1 MDEFGSPLAGGIRA
15 VRRNLSSSFFSA
27 PKAQADPITTDLLQQ
42 QSLQLTSVSGQLES
56 ISRQVSTLDF
66 NLKGV
71 KENLALNEQLEKQRE
86 AAKQNRERIL
96 AEQGLREGKE
106 SALENKI
113 QQSLTQP
120 LQRIGIKTQ
129 STLGNLTQFLL
140 TLAGGWLTV
149 TGIDLLQ
156 SLAEGNVD
164 KINKLKVR
172 FIGGLT
178 IIAGTLTAI
187 SLGIK
192 RTLGV
197 LTRFGTSLGRV
208 AFGGLLKGGLKG
220 VQILLRGLVKK
231 SRGINRGIF
240 GGGGISSIIGD
251 LVSLYLFNN
260 AGKLFKAIFGKS
272 KVVSTTAKTA
282 ASTAAKT
289 AAGATAGTRVF
300 RNIKKTFTNIKQ
312 NVSST
317 VKSGVKNVDDFVR
330 GKKEFVTTGRDFKYG
345 GVDPTMNPNAIPR
358 TEMFRRGGLLNRA
371 KGLFNR
377 GKNLV
382 GAGVK
387 SVRGATTGVM
397 KNLGKLTKGLPK
409 LGVGKLLGKVFG
421 PLITFFAELTSEDGG
436 LVSALS
442 AVGGFLAGA
451 KVGAAL
457 GATVGSIVPGAG
469 TGVGAFIGGLIGG
482 IVGEELIKR
491 LSKKIMSALGFKD
504 IKVFGNKEKKN
515 GEVEAEG
522 KFMGGEVTEGQPY
535 KVGERGAEL
544 FVPFTDGEI
553 VPIKSNS
560 SNAASQ
566 IGDIDESPEIITVP
580 MGGAGGQTQI
590 SSPPPSEKSSNSLPV
605 INFDTSN
612 PHLLYAISV
621 TGAGV

>member
-208 AFGGLLKGGLKG
+208 AFGGLLRGGLKG

-240 GGGGISSIIGD
+240 GGGGIGSLIGD
-251 LVSLYLFNN
+251 LVSLYLFDKL
-260 AGKLFKAIFGKS
+260 GKIFKAT
-272 KVVSTTAKTA
+272 KVAKTA

-289 AAGATAGTRVF
+289 AAASTAAKTAATTNPNFFKKISQPVKTKVV
-300 RNIKKTFTNIKQ
+300 NPIKKSFVNLRTGF
-312 NVSST
+312 
-317 VKSGVKNVDDFVR
+317 DDLVR
-330 GKKEFVTTGRDFKYG
+330 GKKEFVTTGRGFKYG

-504 IKVFGNKEKKN
+504 IKVFGNKDKKN

-522 KFMGGEVTEGQPY
+522 KFMGGEVLEGQPY

-566 IGDIDESPEIITVP
+566 ISDIDESPEIITVP
-580 MGGAGGQTQI
+580 MGGAGGQTQM

>member
-1 MDEFGSPLAGGIRA
+1 MDEFGSPLTGGIRA
-15 VRRNLSSSFFSA
+15 VRRNLSSSFFGA
-27 PKAQADPITTDLLQQ
+27 PRQAQADPVTTDLLQQ
-42 QSLQLTSVSGQLES
+42 QSLQLTSVSGQLEN
-56 ISRQVSTLDF
+56 ISRQVGTLDF

-71 KENLALNEQLEKQRE
+71 KENLALNEQLERQRE

-129 STLGNLTQFLL
+129 NTLGNLTQFLL

-156 SLAEGNVD
+156 ALSEGNVD

-172 FIGGLT
+172 FLGGLT

-192 RTLGV
+192 RTVGV
-197 LTRFGTSLGRV
+197 LSQFAFNLGRV

-231 SRGINRGIF
+231 SRGIKGGVF
-240 GGGGISSIIGD
+240 GGGGGLIGSIIGD
-251 LVSLYLFNN
+251 FVSIYLFNN
-260 AGKLFKAIFGKS
+260 AGKIFRSIFGKS
-272 KVVSTTAKTA
+272 KVAKTA
-282 ASTAAKT
+282 ASTVT
-289 AAGATAGTRVF
+289 NPNNLRNVRTNVSRTF
-300 RNIKKTFTNIKQ
+300 RNIKKTF
-312 NVSST
+312 
-317 VKSGVKNVDDFVR
+317 VKNAEKVKTAVV
-330 GKKEFVTTGRDFKYG
+330 GQPSSVGAMG
-345 GVDPTMNPNAIPR
+345 NPTR
-358 TEMFRRGGLLNRA
+358 TGGLLGRA

-377 GKNLV
+377 GRNLIDDGVRAGKNLV

-387 SVRGATTGVM
+387 NIKGATTGVM
-397 KNLGKLTKGLPK
+397 GKLGKLTKGLPK

-451 KVGAAL
+451 KVGGAL
-457 GATVGSIVPGAG
+457 GALVGSIVPGAG
-469 TGVGAFIGGLIGG
+469 TGIGAFLGALIGG
-482 IVGEELIKR
+482 IIGEELMKS

-522 KFMGGEVTEGQPY
+522 KFTGGEVLEGEPY

-544 FVPFTDGEI
+544 FVPFTDGQI
-553 VPIKSNS
+553 VPIKSNL

-566 IGDIDESPEIITVP
+566 IGDIEDAPEIITVP
-580 MGGAGGQTQI
+580 MGGSGGQTQI
-590 SSPPPSEKSSNSLPV
+590 SAPPPAEKPSSTLPV

-612 PHLLYAISV
+612 PHTLYATSI

>member
-1 MDEFGSPLAGGIRA
+1 MDEFGSPLTGGIRA
-15 VRRNLSSSFFSA
+15 VRRNLSSSFFGA
-27 PKAQADPITTDLLQQ
+27 PRQAQADPVTTDLLQQ
-42 QSLQLTSVSGQLES
+42 QSLQLTSVSGQLEN
-56 ISRQVSTLDF
+56 ISRQVGTLDF

-71 KENLALNEQLEKQRE
+71 KENLALNEQLERQRE

-129 STLGNLTQFLL
+129 NTLGNLTQFLL

-156 SLAEGNVD
+156 ALSEGNVD

-172 FIGGLT
+172 FLGGLT

-192 RTLGV
+192 RTVGV
-197 LTRFGTSLGRV
+197 LSQFAFNLGRV

-231 SRGINRGIF
+231 SRGIKGGVF
-240 GGGGISSIIGD
+240 GGGGGVIGGIVEIIVGN
-251 LVSLYLFNN
+251 YLFNN
-260 AGKLFKAIFGKS
+260 AGKIFKGIFGKS
-272 KVVSTTAKTA
+272 KVGKTA
-282 ASTAAKT
+282 ASTVT
-289 AAGATAGTRVF
+289 NPNNLRNVRTNVSRTF
-300 RNIKKTFTNIKQ
+300 RNIKKTF
-312 NVSST
+312 
-317 VKSGVKNVDDFVR
+317 VKNAEKVKTAVV
-330 GKKEFVTTGRDFKYG
+330 GQPSSVGAMG
-345 GVDPTMNPNAIPR
+345 NPTR
-358 TEMFRRGGLLNRA
+358 TGGLLGRA

-377 GKNLV
+377 GRNLIDDGVRAGKNLV

-387 SVRGATTGVM
+387 NIKGATTGVM
-397 KNLGKLTKGLPK
+397 GKLGKLTKGLPK

-451 KVGAAL
+451 KVGGAL
-457 GATVGSIVPGAG
+457 GALVGSIVPGAG
-469 TGVGAFIGGLIGG
+469 TGIGAFLGALIGG
-482 IVGEELIKR
+482 IIGEELMKS

-522 KFMGGEVTEGQPY
+522 KFTGGEVLEGEPY

-544 FVPFTDGEI
+544 FVPFTDGQI
-553 VPIKSNS
+553 VPIKSNL

-566 IGDIDESPEIITVP
+566 IGDIEDAPEIITVP
-580 MGGAGGQTQI
+580 MGGSGGQTQI
-590 SSPPPSEKSSNSLPV
+590 SAPPPAEKPSSTLPV

-612 PHLLYAISV
+612 PHTLYATSV
-621 TGAGV
+621 TGAGI

>member
-1 MDEFGSPLAGGIRA
+1 MDEFGSPLTGGIRA
-15 VRRNLSSSFFSA
+15 VRRNLSSSFFGA
-27 PKAQADPITTDLLQQ
+27 PRQAQADPVTTDLLQQ
-42 QSLQLTSVSGQLES
+42 QSLQLTSVSGQLEN
-56 ISRQVSTLDF
+56 ISRQVGTLDF

-71 KENLALNEQLEKQRE
+71 KENLALNEQLERQRE

-129 STLGNLTQFLL
+129 NTLGNLTQFLL

-156 SLAEGNVD
+156 ALSEGNVD
-164 KINKLKVR
+164 KINKLKTR
-172 FIGGLT
+172 FLGGLT

-192 RTLGV
+192 RTVGILSQ
-197 LTRFGTSLGRV
+197 FAFNLGRV

-240 GGGGISSIIGD
+240 GGAGGAIGSIIGD

-260 AGKLFKAIFGKS
+260 AGKIFKGIFGKS
-272 KVVSTTAKTA
+272 KVAKTV
-282 ASTAAKT
+282 TKT
-289 AAGATAGTRVF
+289 AAGATTTSGAF
-300 RNIKKTFTNIKQ
+300 RKIRKTASNVKT

-317 VKSGVKNVDDFVR
+317 AKSAFKNIDDLVR
-330 GKKEFVTTGRDFKYG
+330 GKKEFVTTTGPGFKFG

-371 KGLFNR
+371 KGLFNK

-387 SVRGATTGVM
+387 NVKGATTGVM
-397 KNLGKLTKGLPK
+397 GKLGKLTKGLPK

-451 KVGAAL
+451 KVGGAL
-457 GATVGSIVPGAG
+457 GALVGSIVPGAG
-469 TGVGAFIGGLIGG
+469 TGIGAFLGALIGG
-482 IVGEELIKR
+482 IIGEELMKS

-553 VPIKSNS
+553 VPIKSNL

-566 IGDIDESPEIITVP
+566 IGDIEEAPEIITVP
-580 MGGAGGQTQI
+580 MGGSGGQTQT
-590 SSPPPSEKSSNSLPV
+590 SAPPPAEKPSSTLPV

-612 PHLLYAISV
+612 PHTLYATSV
-621 TGAGV
+621 TGAGI

>member
-1 MDEFGSPLAGGIRA
+1 MDEFGSPLAGGIKA
-15 VRRNLSSSFFSA
+15 VRRNLSSSFLSA
-27 PKAQADPITTDLLQQ
+27 PKSQADPITTDLLQQ

-56 ISRQVSTLDF
+56 ISRQVVTLDF

-71 KENLALNEQLEKQRE
+71 KENLALNEQLERQRE

-156 SLAEGNVD
+156 ALAGGNVD

-172 FIGGLT
+172 FIGGLA

-240 GGGGISSIIGD
+240 GGGGGAIGSIIGD

-260 AGKLFKAIFGKS
+260 AGKLFKGIFGKS
-272 KVVSTTAKTA
+272 KV
-282 ASTAAKT
+282 AKT
-289 AAGATAGTRVF
+289 AAGATTTSGAF
-300 RNIKKTFTNIKQ
+300 RNIRKTASNVKTNA
-312 NVSST
+312 SST
-317 VKSGVKNVDDFVR
+317 AKSAFKKIDKFFR
-330 GKKEFVTTGRDFKYG
+330 GEKVFATTTGPGFNFG

-371 KGLFNR
+371 KGLLSK

-387 SVRGATTGVM
+387 NIKGATTGVM
-397 KNLGKLTKGLPK
+397 GKLGKLTKGLPK

-436 LVSALS
+436 LVSALT

-482 IVGEELIKR
+482 IVGEELMKS

-504 IKVFGNKEKKN
+504 IKVFGNKDKKN

-522 KFMGGEVTEGQPY
+522 KFMGGEVLEGQPY

-580 MGGAGGQTQI
+580 MGGTGGQTQM

>member
-1 MDEFGSPLAGGIRA
+1 MDEFGSPLTGGIRA
-15 VRRNLSSSFFSA
+15 VRRNLSSSFFGA
-27 PKAQADPITTDLLQQ
+27 PRQAQADPVTTDLLQQ
-42 QSLQLTSVSGQLES
+42 QSLQLTSVSGQLEN
-56 ISRQVSTLDF
+56 ISRQVGTLDF

-71 KENLALNEQLEKQRE
+71 KENLALNEQLERQRE

-129 STLGNLTQFLL
+129 NTLGNLTQFLL

-156 SLAEGNVD
+156 ALSEGNVD

-172 FIGGLT
+172 FLGGLT

-192 RTLGV
+192 RTVGILSQ
-197 LTRFGTSLGRV
+197 FAFNLGRV

-240 GGGGISSIIGD
+240 GGGGGGVIGGIVEIIVGN
-251 LVSLYLFNN
+251 YLFNN
-260 AGKLFKAIFGKS
+260 AGKIFKGIFGKS
-272 KVVSTTAKTA
+272 KV
-282 ASTAAKT
+282 AKT
-289 AAGATAGTRVF
+289 AAGATTTLGAF
-300 RNIKKTFTNIKQ
+300 RNIRKTVSNVKT

-317 VKSGVKNVDDFVR
+317 AKSAFKNIDDLVR
-330 GKKEFVTTGRDFKYG
+330 GKKEFVTTSGPGFKFG

-371 KGLFNR
+371 KGLFNK

-387 SVRGATTGVM
+387 NIKGATTGVM
-397 KNLGKLTKGLPK
+397 GKLGKLTKGLPK

-451 KVGAAL
+451 KVGGAL
-457 GATVGSIVPGAG
+457 GALVGSIVPGAG
-469 TGVGAFIGGLIGG
+469 TGIGAFLGALIGG
-482 IVGEELIKR
+482 IIGEELMKS

-504 IKVFGNKEKKN
+504 IKVFGNKDKKN
-515 GEVEAEG
+515 EEVEAEG
-522 KFMGGEVTEGQPY
+522 KFTGGEVLEGQPY

-553 VPIKSNS
+553 IPIKSNL

-566 IGDIDESPEIITVP
+566 IGDIDDAPEIITVP
-580 MGGAGGQTQI
+580 MGGSGGQTQM
-590 SSPPPSEKSSNSLPV
+590 STPPPAEKASSTLPV

-612 PHLLYAISV
+612 PHTLYATSV
-621 TGAGV
+621 TGAGI

>member
-1 MDEFGSPLAGGIRA
+1 MDEFGSPLTGGIRA
-15 VRRNLSSSFFSA
+15 VRRNLSSSFFGA
-27 PKAQADPITTDLLQQ
+27 PRQAQADPITTDLLQQ
-42 QSLQLTSVSGQLES
+42 QSLQLTSVSGQLEN
-56 ISRQVSTLDF
+56 ISRQVGTLDF

-71 KENLALNEQLEKQRE
+71 KENLVLNEQLERQRE

-129 STLGNLTQFLL
+129 NTLGNLTQFLL

-156 SLAEGNVD
+156 ALSEGNVD

-172 FIGGLT
+172 FLGGLT

-192 RTLGV
+192 RTVGV
-197 LTRFGTSLGRV
+197 LSQFAFNLGRV

-240 GGGGISSIIGD
+240 GGGAGGAIGGIVEIIVGN
-251 LVSLYLFNN
+251 YLFNN
-260 AGKLFKAIFGKS
+260 AGKIFKSIFGKS
-272 KVVSTTAKTA
+272 KVAK
-282 ASTAAKT
+282 
-289 AAGATAGTRVF
+289 
-300 RNIKKTFTNIKQ
+300 
-312 NVSST
+312 NVSKT
-317 VKSGVKNVDDFVR
+317 VTNPNNLNFLQKNFNKVKNPVTKRFSNIRTGVDKFFR
-330 GKKEFVTTGRDFKYG
+330 GEKVFATTNQGYKFG
-345 GVDPTMNPNAIPR
+345 GVDPTMNPNAIPK
-358 TEMFRRGGLLNRA
+358 TEMFRRGGLFNRA
-371 KGLFNR
+371 KGLISR
-377 GKNLV
+377 GKNFIDD
-382 GAGVK
+382 GVK
-387 SVRGATTGVM
+387 AVGKTGVM

-436 LVSALS
+436 LVSALA

-451 KVGAAL
+451 KVGGAL
-457 GATVGSIVPGAG
+457 GALVGSIVPGAG
-469 TGVGAFIGGLIGG
+469 TAIGGFLGALIGG
-482 IVGEELIKR
+482 IIGEELMKS

-553 VPIKSNS
+553 VPIKSNL

-566 IGDIDESPEIITVP
+566 IGDIEEAPEIITVP
-580 MGGAGGQTQI
+580 MGGSGGQTQT
-590 SSPPPSEKSSNSLPV
+590 SAPPPAEKPSSTLPV

-612 PHLLYAISV
+612 PHTLYATSV
-621 TGAGV
+621 TGAGI

>member
-1 MDEFGSPLAGGIRA
+1 MDEFGSPLTGGIRA
-15 VRRNLSSSFFSA
+15 VRRNLSSSFFGA
-27 PKAQADPITTDLLQQ
+27 PRQAQADPVTTDLLQQ
-42 QSLQLTSVSGQLES
+42 QSLQLTSVSGQLEN
-56 ISRQVSTLDF
+56 ISRQVGTLDF

-71 KENLALNEQLEKQRE
+71 KENLALNEQLERQRE

-129 STLGNLTQFLL
+129 NTLGNLTQFLL

-156 SLAEGNVD
+156 ALSEGNVD

-172 FIGGLT
+172 FLGGLT

-192 RTLGV
+192 RTVGV
-197 LTRFGTSLGRV
+197 LSQFAFNLGRV

-231 SRGINRGIF
+231 SRGIKGGVF
-240 GGGGISSIIGD
+240 GGGGGLIGSIISD
-251 LVSLYLFNN
+251 FVSIYLFNN
-260 AGKLFKAIFGKS
+260 AGKIFRSIFGKS
-272 KVVSTTAKTA
+272 KVAKTA
-282 ASTAAKT
+282 ASTVT
-289 AAGATAGTRVF
+289 NPNNLRNVRTNVSRTF
-300 RNIKKTFTNIKQ
+300 RNIKKTF
-312 NVSST
+312 
-317 VKSGVKNVDDFVR
+317 VKNAEKVKTAVV
-330 GKKEFVTTGRDFKYG
+330 GQPSSVGAMG
-345 GVDPTMNPNAIPR
+345 NPTR
-358 TEMFRRGGLLNRA
+358 TGGLLGRA

-377 GKNLV
+377 GRNLIDDGVRAGKNLV

-387 SVRGATTGVM
+387 NIKGATTGVM
-397 KNLGKLTKGLPK
+397 GKLGKLTKGLPK

-436 LVSALS
+436 LVSALA

-451 KVGAAL
+451 KVGGAL
-457 GATVGSIVPGAG
+457 GALVGSIVPGAG
-469 TGVGAFIGGLIGG
+469 TGIGAFLGALIGG
-482 IVGEELIKR
+482 IIGEELMKS

-522 KFMGGEVTEGQPY
+522 KFMGGEVPEGQPY

-544 FVPFTDGEI
+544 FVPFTDGQI
-553 VPIKSNS
+553 VPIKSNL

-566 IGDIDESPEIITVP
+566 IGDIEDAPEIITVP
-580 MGGAGGQTQI
+580 MGGSGGQTQI
-590 SSPPPSEKSSNSLPV
+590 SAPPPAEKPSSTLPV

-612 PHLLYAISV
+612 PHTLYATSV
-621 TGAGV
+621 TGAGI